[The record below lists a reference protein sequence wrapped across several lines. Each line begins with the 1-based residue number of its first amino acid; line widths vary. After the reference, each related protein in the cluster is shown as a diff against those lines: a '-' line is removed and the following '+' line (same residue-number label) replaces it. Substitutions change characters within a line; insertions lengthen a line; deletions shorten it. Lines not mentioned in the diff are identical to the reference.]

1 MFHVKR
7 RVSGVRGGDDRHV
20 PRCARLCPEVG
31 RSAGGWGGS
40 GDKRGTAWDVVR
52 QMGATRVWKWCDPA
66 LGWLSVWIMLASR
79 RSSGDGCG

>member
-20 PRCARLCPEVG
+20 PRCPRLCPEVG
-31 RSAGGWGGS
+31 RSVDGWGWS

-52 QMGATRVWKWCDPA
+52 
-66 LGWLSVWIMLASR
+66 
-79 RSSGDGCG
+79 